1 MGRVSW
7 YVGEVEGRG
16 LVKLEGIF
24 WMNYQLFVLPL
35 RGEMIQSD

>member
-35 RGEMIQSD
+35 PGEMIQFD